1 MGTKMAVAFA
11 NIPCPKIE
19 REILRQSCKKTA
31 SVKMISPLWNTVIE
45 KIEKFLE
52 KENTHS
58 TQLSNVRLKSQ
69 KRRLHSGTQRCTLKV
84 S

>member
-1 MGTKMAVAFA
+1 MPKNRKRNTKT
-11 NIPCPKIE
+11 E
-19 REILRQSCKKTA
+19 LQKTA

-69 KRRLHSGTQRCTLKV
+69 KLRLHSGTQRCTKSV
-84 S
+84 ENANFTNGVAEN